1 MARSF
6 REAEE
11 ASNAPYYL
19 QQAGADQRTIDSL
32 KYAAPE
38 DITTALIAAQ
48 QKQDAQAVLD
58 AENAAKAEAARVAAL
73 NKSNGSTS
81 GNTGGNTS
89 NSSNDALLQQLIAQ
103 NNAAAAEAAKAKTV
117 ARQSA
122 IDVVTTRFNQY
133 GLGTLATKIRDLAVD
148 GATEATITLA
158 LQDTEEYKTR
168 FKANQARLKA
178 GLQVLQ
184 PAEYLNL
191 EDGYRQVLRSYGM
204 TQFATDEYVQQ
215 FIANDVSA
223 KELSDRVTIAVQQV
237 QNADPAILTQLKDY
251 YGIGPADAAAYIL
264 DPNQQI
270 TKIQRQVAAAQI
282 GVAAAKQGLQSNVA
296 VSEQLA
302 AQGID
307 QAQAQKGYATIADI
321 LPTAEKLSQIYGDI
335 GTYDQSTAE
344 QEMFNQLASA
354 QRKRQQ
360 LSAREVAQFSGSS
373 GAAKGAFSTGYLN
386 KPTNAGQF

>member
-223 KELSDRVTIAVQQV
+223 KELSE
-237 QNADPAILTQLKDY
+237 K
-251 YGIGPADAAAYIL
+251 YGVCL
-264 DPNQQI
+264 
-270 TKIQRQVAAAQI
+270 
-282 GVAAAKQGLQSNVA
+282 
-296 VSEQLA
+296 
-302 AQGID
+302 
-307 QAQAQKGYATIADI
+307 ATISHIKAGRNW
-321 LPTAEKLSQIYGDI
+321 KH
-335 GTYDQSTAE
+335 
-344 QEMFNQLASA
+344 
-354 QRKRQQ
+354 
-360 LSAREVAQFSGSS
+360 VV
-373 GAAKGAFSTGYLN
+373 LN
-386 KPTNAGQF
+386 V

>member
-11 ASNAPYYL
+11 ASNAPYYAANPDIVAEL
-19 QQAGADQRTIDSL
+19 TKPAAIFEVGRVNNGNGTITI
-32 KYAAPE
+32 KYS
-38 DITTALIAAQ
+38 D
-48 QKQDAQAVLD
+48 
-58 AENAAKAEAARVAAL
+58 
-73 NKSNGSTS
+73 GSTGIIDDPNYKS
-81 GNTGGNTS
+81 PDKPKPITPAST
-89 NSSNDALLQQLIAQ
+89 NDALLQQLIAQ
-103 NNAAAAEAAKAKTV
+103 QNAAAAEAAKAKTI

-122 IDVVTTRFNQY
+122 IDVVTARFNQY

-307 QAQAQKGYATIADI
+307 QATAQKGYATIADI
-321 LPTAEKLSQIYGDI
+321 LPTAEKLSQIYGQV
-335 GTYDQSTAE
+335 GQYDQSTAE
-344 QEMFNQLASA
+344 QDVFNQLASA
-354 QRKRQQ
+354 QR
-360 LSAREVAQFSGSS
+360 ARKKLTDAEAATFNASS
-373 GAAKGAFSTGYLN
+373 GTIKGAPPHTFSQSGAY
-386 KPTNAGQF
+386 

>member
-19 QQAGADQRTIDSL
+19 AQSGADQRTIDAL

-38 DITTALIAAQ
+38 DVTAALIAAQ
-48 QKQDAQAVLD
+48 QKMDAQAALD
-58 AENAAKAEAARVAAL
+58 AENAAKAEAARIAAL
-73 NKSNGSTS
+73 NKTNVKTPISQTQQST
-81 GNTGGNTS
+81 
-89 NSSNDALLQQLIAQ
+89 SSNDALLQQLIAQ
-103 NNAAAAEAAKAKTV
+103 QNAAAAETVKAKAV

-122 IDVVTTRFNQY
+122 IDVVTARFNQY
-133 GLGTLATKIRDLAVD
+133 GLGTLATKIRDLAVE

-204 TQFATDEYVQQ
+204 NQFATDEYVQK
-215 FIANDVSA
+215 FIENDISA
-223 KELSDRVTIAVQQV
+223 RELSDRVTIAVQQV

-270 TKIQRQVAAAQI
+270 SKIQRQVAAAQI

-307 QAQAQKGYATIADI
+307 QGMAQKGYATIADI

-360 LSAREVAQFSGSS
+360 LTAREVAQFSGSS
-373 GAAKGAFSTGYLN
+373 GTARGSLLTG
-386 KPTNAGQF
+386 KTAGQI